1 MQTIDFSRSYLRFR
15 VDPRVQPAITVTRPM
30 PTSELNVRIN
40 LECRCELYNRDT
52 NARFE
57 YVLCASCKTE
67 LVGADRDIW
76 MEPNADFCVVASR
89 DEFMVLKS
97 WARCEMAVE
106 KHPDVLAVPQERQ
119 SGRCREA
126 WAAYDIQCN
135 LSRGRALRSVDEIVA
150 SIRGDKPIVARIEY
164 QDGPWSVAIDHPV
177 KTINYS
183 EADEVY
189 QTDTG
194 PILLPDL
201 SEGRLARGDR
211 MIDCFDLA
219 YAAFN
224 SAGWAEVIINAATEI
239 GGGMSVNHY
248 SKARRIEPAVTSLIE
263 IVDEVPSSVR
273 HVGAE
278 RGSRVDADPHFVSN
292 SGMRGPR
299 TVQEKP

>member
-30 PTSELNVRIN
+30 PTSELNVRIT
-40 LECRCELYNRDT
+40 LECRCDLHNGDT
-52 NARFE
+52 NARYE

-67 LVGADRDIW
+67 LVGADRNIW

-89 DEFMVLKS
+89 DEFMVVKS
-97 WARCEMAVE
+97 WARRDMTLE
-106 KHPDVLAVPQERQ
+106 KHPDMLAAPQERQ

-126 WAAYDIQCN
+126 WAAYDIQCS
-135 LSRGRALRSVDEIVA
+135 LSRGRALRSADEIVA

-164 QDGPWSVAIDHPV
+164 QDGPWSVVIDHPV

-183 EADEVY
+183 EEDAVY

-201 SEGRLARGDR
+201 SAGRLARCHR

-224 SAGWAEVIINAATEI
+224 SANWAEVIINRPTEI
-239 GGGMSVNHY
+239 GGGISVNHY
-248 SKARRIEPAVTSLIE
+248 SKSRRIEPAVTSLIE
-263 IVDEVPSSVR
+263 IVDEFPSSVR
-273 HVGAE
+273 HVGAD
-278 RGSRVDADPHFVSN
+278 RGSRVDSA
-292 SGMRGPR
+292 
-299 TVQEKP
+299 EKPSFHVGTSIRTSIDKG